1 MLATCEKYR
10 KVFHKEGMISLEV
23 ERKLYV
29 FKGVKQDKEE
39 EKYWMRGEQPQM
51 RMENGVGV

>member
-10 KVFHKEGMISLEV
+10 KAFHKEGMISLEV
-23 ERKLYV
+23 DRKLFV
-29 FKGVKQDKEE
+29 FKEVKQDKEE
-39 EKYWMRGEQPQM
+39 EEYWMRGEQSQM